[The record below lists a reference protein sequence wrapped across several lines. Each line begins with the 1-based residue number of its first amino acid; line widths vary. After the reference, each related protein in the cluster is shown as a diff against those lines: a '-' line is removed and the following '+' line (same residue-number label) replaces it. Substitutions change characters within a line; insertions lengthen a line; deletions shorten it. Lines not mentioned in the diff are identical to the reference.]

1 MARFYLL
8 ALLVLS
14 VYASNLRL
22 ESKANIAARKAA
34 VEGKYTQ
41 QTTTGDFEVWREESQ
56 MIWGWNNSTQVEA
69 GYMIDSRTDNAMK
82 YDEGW
87 YHVKESEVPEW
98 VWEKIEESQEAP

>member
-34 VEGKYTQ
+34 VEAKHSQ
-41 QTTTGDFEVWREESQ
+41 NNTTSDFEVWREES
-56 MIWGWNNSTQVEA
+56 
-69 GYMIDSRTDNAMK
+69 
-82 YDEGW
+82 
-87 YHVKESEVPEW
+87 
-98 VWEKIEESQEAP
+98 